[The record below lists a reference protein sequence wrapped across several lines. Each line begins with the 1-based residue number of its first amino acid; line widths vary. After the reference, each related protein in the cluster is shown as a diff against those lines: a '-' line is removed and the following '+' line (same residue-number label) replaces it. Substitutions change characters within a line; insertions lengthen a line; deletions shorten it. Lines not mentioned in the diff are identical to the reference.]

1 MTFGGVVEEFKRI
14 GSLVWRGLFVALNVY
29 FFVTR
34 FADLVAPDNRA
45 SWSSF
50 GVSSSVP
57 YWQILSSQ
65 ALTVLLTGILVYCCV
80 DRYRY
85 EKMHDRIEF
94 IGVQFASSN
103 LTYWMYAYKYRVET
117 GVPVARIAQKMNTQ
131 FGLSL
136 IMLAFCIILAVG
148 IEVIFREKSERRTT

>member
-1 MTFGGVVEEFKRI
+1 MEEFKRV

-34 FADLVAPDNRA
+34 FADLVAPENRA
-45 SWSSF
+45 SWFSF
-50 GVSSSVP
+50 SVSRSVP
-57 YWQILSSQ
+57 YWQIISSQ

-80 DRYRY
+80 DRCRY

-94 IGVQFASSN
+94 IGVHAAAFN
-103 LTYWMYAYKYRVET
+103 LTHWMYAYKYRVES

-136 IMLAFCIILAVG
+136 FMLVFCIILAVG
-148 IEVIFREKSERRTT
+148 IEVIFREKAERRPT